1 MGTCRGI
8 PLWILPLLWGL
19 LNAELYTDYIQ
30 ETEGSSSDDS
40 TGYPLLETI
49 LNQTVLNTTLT
60 IIPVVRPTPVVKVIN
75 PVHNNRVCS
84 TWGNFNF
91 KNFDG
96 DIFRFPGTCNY
107 VYASHCKSDYEDF
120 NIQIQRTGISS
131 NPVMNKITIKIN
143 GVVVQV
149 NKKTVLVDGKAVHFP
164 YNGLGVQIESHEF
177 SIKISSKLGLVLM
190 LNDDNS
196 LLLELDEKYANQTC
210 GLCGDYNGISVHN
223 EFIKQGVHI
232 TETQF
237 GNLQKLDGPTEQCP
251 DVIPEPKH
259 NCKQFKN
266 ICENVLTSTAFAN
279 CHSLVDVEPYIEACQ
294 QDLCHCDS
302 KMSSTC
308 ICSTLAEYSR
318 QCAHAGGQP
327 VNWRTKHFCP
337 KNCPLNMEYRECG
350 SACPNTCTN
359 PERAALCN
367 EHCLEGCYCPKG
379 TVFDDVYNTGCIP
392 VDRCPCITGGETYSS
407 GESYSTPCSTCVC
420 SSGKWNCK
428 DLPCSSTC
436 SVEGG
441 SHVTTY
447 DQTHY
452 NIHGECNYVLTK
464 MCDGRAFTVVTEIRK
479 CGLSES
485 ESCLKSIMILLN
497 GQETNIPQQNIEIKP
512 DGSVYVNTIY
522 TQLPLSTASFIIFQ
536 PTSFYIIVE
545 TNFGLQVTAQLTPL
559 MQVYV
564 TLHPAFQTKTCGLC
578 GNFNSIQKD
587 DFLTVYGILEGTAA
601 SFANSWKAQ
610 ADCPNIK
617 NDYTDPCSL
626 SIENEQYASH
636 WCGLISDPNGPFA
649 ACHSKVS
656 PRRFQKICMFDSC
669 SCEKSEDCMCA
680 ALSSYIRV
688 CLSKGVIL
696 TEWQTHTPCSKYSK
710 YCPESLHYT
719 SSMKTCQPTC
729 RSRFEP
735 DTTCNIKFLPVDGCG
750 CTKGFYM
757 DDSGKCVPET
767 ACPCYYKGSAVPS
780 GQVVHDNG
788 KQCSCTQGQL
798 NCIGDNKPECT
809 APMVYFDC
817 NNAAKGT
824 KGAECQKSCQILDTQ
839 CYRTNCV
846 SGCVCPDG
854 LLSDGK
860 GGCIH
865 EDQCPCEHNGATYQ
879 PGESIKVKCNN
890 CTCKNR
896 KWECTNEPCLGTCA
910 VYGDG
915 HYITFDGKQYT
926 FNGNCEYSLVQDNC
940 GRSDSSSSFRV
951 ITENIPCGTTGTTC
965 SKAIK
970 IYLRS
975 FELSLANEQFDI
987 VKRDPDA
994 KVPYTIRY
1002 MGIYLVIES
1011 DSGLILLWDKKT
1023 SIFIKL
1029 TKDFEGKVCGLC
1041 GNYDGDGNNDFTTR
1055 SLSVVGDPVEFGNS
1069 WKLNPTCPDANTTR
1083 DPCSANPY
1091 RKSWAQKQC
1100 SIINGKAFSACH
1112 SQLDPSQY
1120 YDACVS
1126 DSCACDSGG
1135 DCECMCTA
1143 IAAYALA
1150 CGEAGICVS
1159 WRTPS
1164 ICPVFCDYYNPE
1176 GECEWHYKPCGHSCM
1191 KTCRNPTGNCL
1202 YNLPGLE
1209 GCYPNCPAEKPYFN
1223 EDTMDCVAQCGCYD
1237 DEGNHYPPGT
1247 PVPSK
1252 KNCQTCVC
1260 SMSSLTEC
1268 KYDTAACYCMYNGT
1282 KYNYNDVIYT
1292 KGCLSAICKEN
1303 GTILENILCNSTT
1316 PTTSVFSTTS
1326 TSTVTTSTPTVTP
1339 TICVEGHCEW
1349 SDWIDSSYPGSTPGS
1364 GDFETYKNIRAKGYP
1379 ICNQPEEL
1387 ECRAHRFPDTSLSD
1401 LGQDVQCNVSFGLIC
1416 NNKDQLPPIC
1426 YNYEIRVK
1434 CCDFRPCSTTTTTA
1448 TTTPTTTETTTST
1461 TTETTTPTTTE
1472 TTTPT
1477 TTETTT
1483 PTTTE
1488 TTTPTTTVTTTPTT
1502 TTTSTTTETT
1512 TPTTT
1517 VTTTPTTTETTT
1529 PTTTSTTTET
1539 TTPITTETTTS
1550 TTETTTPTTT
1560 ICVPKVCEWS
1570 DWIDSSY
1577 PGSTPRSGDFET
1589 YNNIRAKGY
1598 PICNQPEEL
1607 ECRAHRFPDTS
1618 LSDLGQD
1625 VQCNVSFGLICN
1637 NKDQLPPICYNYE
1650 IRVKCCYIRPCHTST
1665 TEITPT
1671 TLTTTEITTL
1681 TTTGTT
1687 TPTTTETTTP
1697 TTTVTTTP
1705 TTTETT
1711 TPTTTETTTETT
1723 TPTTTETTISTTAI
1737 TTTEMSTSSYC
1748 RPLCNWTDWIDVDAP
1763 GLGSGEGDFETYE
1776 KMNAAGINVCEEPAD
1791 IQCRAEKYP
1800 KAPIDNIDQ
1809 VVQCNVKT
1817 GFICKNEEQKGDFKE
1832 CFNYQVKILCCD
1844 NSHCLPTTTM
1854 TTISTP
1860 ISTTLTTTTSTTTP
1874 TVTPTT
1880 ICVEEHCEWSDWI
1893 DKSYPEPTPNSGD
1906 FETYKN
1912 IRAKGYP
1919 ICNQPEE
1926 LECRAERFPDTSLSD
1941 LGQDV
1946 QCNVSFGLICN
1957 NKDQLPP
1964 ICYNYEIRV
1973 KCCDFRPCSTST
1985 TVITPTTTTPTTT
1998 VTTTPT
2004 TTTTSSTTETTTSIT
2019 TETTTSTTETTTLT
2033 TTETTTPTTTETT
2046 PPTTTETTAPTTTVT
2061 TTPTTTETTTPT
2073 TTTTTT
2079 ITTTP
2084 NTTETTPLTTTETTT
2099 LTTTKTTTSTTTETT
2114 TPTTTKTTTETTT
2127 TPTTTTTSTT
2137 TETPTTTKTTTET
2150 STVSTTPITTP
2161 TTTTGCEPDKMP
2173 NESWRI
2179 DNCTTATCL
2188 GNNIVT
2194 LNSVKCPEVKEL
2206 TCVNGFPPIKVY
2218 SEDGCCFHYECQCV
2232 CSGWGDPHY
2241 ITFDGIY
2248 YTFLDNCTYVLVQQI
2263 IPKYDNFRVLVD
2275 NYFCAASDGL
2285 SCPQSIIIYYKNNEV
2300 LLTRQLFQ
2308 GKMANRIRFNND
2320 WTTPGFTTNGI
2331 TVTSA
2336 GINMIVE
2343 IPEIGAYISFS
2354 GMIFLIKL
2362 PYSKFGYNTEGQ
2374 CGTCS
2379 NNLTDECRLPD
2390 GAIVQDCSK
2399 MANEWKVNVP
2409 EKPYCNLTK
2418 PTLPPYTSTP
2428 VSPTRSTH
2436 GTTPVPPTC
2445 PPSLICNVILSE
2457 IFADC
2462 HEIIPPKHYYEGC
2475 VFDSCRAGNESM
2487 QCASLEVYASLCISN
2502 GVCVNWRN
2510 KTNGLCPYNCPNGM
2524 VYNACGPVHPDTCD
2538 QRDINNGDNYVTE
2551 GCYCP
2556 SGTTL
2561 FNSYSSFCVPDN
2573 CEVCNGPGG
2582 SPMHVGDS
2590 WTSGCNVCKCQ
2601 RTPLSVKCE
2610 PLPCSEPEIQTCD
2623 KDGFVLEEAL
2633 NLTNPCC
2640 KENKCVCM
2648 PSKCSNNEK
2657 SCPPGFQAVSAVME
2671 GDCCPSFSCKPM
2683 NVCVVDN
2690 TVYQPGDFF
2699 TRSCDNCQCTAE
2711 KDISTSLN
2719 KVICSAIQCNKDC
2732 DEGYEYQQADG
2743 KCCGSCIQTKCIVKK
2758 SDNSTITLKPGESYT
2773 PDNEACTIYTC
2784 TSNYQ
2789 VETTKESCSINAADC
2804 KKGFKYVIDEGQ
2816 CCGKCEPVRCV
2827 IYMDD
2832 NSTKTL
2838 LPGETYTPEDDKCT
2852 TYSCTPN
2859 YQVTSEKEKCA
2870 VTEQSD
2876 CPQGYAYQSAA
2887 DGECCGNCTQVA
2899 CVLEMSDNSI
2909 KVLQPGETY
2918 TPEDDKCTT
2927 YSCTPNYQVT
2937 SEKEKCAV
2945 TEQSDCPQG
2954 YAYQRAADGEC
2965 CGNCTQV
2972 ACVLKMSD
2980 NSIKVL
2986 QPGETYTPEDD
2997 KCTTYSCTSN
3007 YQVTSEKE
3015 KCAVTE
3021 QSDCPQGYAYQ
3032 RAADGECCGN
3042 CTQVKCVLKMSDNSI
3057 KVLQPGETYTPE
3069 DDKCTTYSCTPNY
3082 QVTSEK
3088 EKCAVTE
3095 QSDCPKGFK
3104 YVTEE
3109 GQCCGKCVPVACV
3122 MYNKDNSTTVI
3133 KPGETYTPEDDKCTT
3148 YSCTSNYQVTS
3159 EKEKCAVTEQSDCSQ
3174 GYAYQRA
3181 ADGECCGNCTQVKC
3195 VLKMSDNS
3203 IKVLQPGE
3211 TYTPEDDKCTT
3222 YSCTP
3227 NYQVT
3232 SEKEKCAVTEQSDCP
3247 QGYAYQR
3254 AADGECC
3261 GNCTQVKCVLKMSD
3275 NSIKVLQPGETYT
3288 PEDDKCTTYSCTPNY
3303 QVTSEKEKCAVTEQ
3317 SDCPKGFKYVTEE
3330 GQCCGKCVP
3339 VACVMYNKDNS
3350 TTVIK
3355 PGETYTP
3362 EDDKCTTYSCTPNY
3376 QVTSEKEKCSVTEQ
3390 SDCPQ
3395 GYAYQRAADGECCGN
3410 CTPVE
3415 CVLKMSDNSIKV
3427 LQPGETYTPEND
3439 VCTIYTCTSDYQVET
3454 TKKSCSLNAAD
3465 CKKGFKYVT
3474 EEGQCCGKCV
3484 PVACV
3489 MYNKDNSTTVIKPGE
3504 TYTPEDDKCTTYSC
3518 TPNYQ
3523 VTSEKE
3529 KCSVTEQ
3536 SDCPQGFKYVTEEGQ
3551 CCGKCVPVACVMY
3564 NKDNSTTVIKP
3575 GETYTPEDDK
3585 CTTYSCTP
3593 NYQVTSEKEKCAVTE
3608 QSDCPQGFKYVTE
3621 EGQCCGKCVPVACV
3635 MYNKDNST
3643 TVIKPG
3649 ETYTPEDDKCTTY
3662 SCTPDYQ
3669 VTSEKEKCAVTEQS
3683 DCPQGY
3689 AYQRAADGECCG
3701 NCTQVACVLEM
3712 SDNSVKVLQPGE
3724 TYTPEDD
3731 KCTTYSCTPN
3741 YQVTSEKEKCAV
3753 TEQSD
3758 CPQGYAY
3765 QRAADGECCETV
3777 TMEILLVGHL
3787 HP

>member
-1 MGTCRGI
+1 
-8 PLWILPLLWGL
+8 
-19 LNAELYTDYIQ
+19 
-30 ETEGSSSDDS
+30 
-40 TGYPLLETI
+40 
-49 LNQTVLNTTLT
+49 
-60 IIPVVRPTPVVKVIN
+60 
-75 PVHNNRVCS
+75 RVCS

-497 GQETNIPQQNIEIKP
+497 GQETNIEIKP

-1252 KNCQTCVC
+1252 KN
-1260 SMSSLTEC
+1260 S
-1268 KYDTAACYCMYNGT
+1268 CYCMYNGT

-1316 PTTSVFSTTS
+1316 PTTSVF
-1326 TSTVTTSTPTVTP
+1326 
-1339 TICVEGHCEW
+1339 
-1349 SDWIDSSYPGSTPGS
+1349 
-1364 GDFETYKNIRAKGYP
+1364 K
-1379 ICNQPEEL
+1379 
-1387 ECRAHRFPDTSLSD
+1387 
-1401 LGQDVQCNVSFGLIC
+1401 
-1416 NNKDQLPPIC
+1416 
-1426 YNYEIRVK
+1426 
-1434 CCDFRPCSTTTTTA
+1434 
-1448 TTTPTTTETTTST
+1448 
-1461 TTETTTPTTTE
+1461 
-1472 TTTPT
+1472 
-1477 TTETTT
+1477 
-1483 PTTTE
+1483 
-1488 TTTPTTTVTTTPTT
+1488 
-1502 TTTSTTTETT
+1502 TT

-1723 TPTTTETTISTTAI
+1723 TPTTTETTISTT
-1737 TTTEMSTSSYC
+1737 
-1748 RPLCNWTDWIDVDAP
+1748 
-1763 GLGSGEGDFETYE
+1763 
-1776 KMNAAGINVCEEPAD
+1776 
-1791 IQCRAEKYP
+1791 
-1800 KAPIDNIDQ
+1800 
-1809 VVQCNVKT
+1809 
-1817 GFICKNEEQKGDFKE
+1817 
-1832 CFNYQVKILCCD
+1832 
-1844 NSHCLPTTTM
+1844 
-1854 TTISTP
+1854 
-1860 ISTTLTTTTSTTTP
+1860 
-1874 TVTPTT
+1874 
-1880 ICVEEHCEWSDWI
+1880 EHCEWSDWI

-1973 KCCDFRPCSTST
+1973 KCCDFRPCK
-1985 TVITPTTTTPTTT
+1985 
-1998 VTTTPT
+1998 
-2004 TTTTSSTTETTTSIT
+2004 
-2019 TETTTSTTETTTLT
+2019 
-2033 TTETTTPTTTETT
+2033 
-2046 PPTTTETTAPTTTVT
+2046 
-2061 TTPTTTETTTPT
+2061 
-2073 TTTTTT
+2073 
-2079 ITTTP
+2079 
-2084 NTTETTPLTTTETTT
+2084 TTPLTTTETTT

-2161 TTTTGCEPDKMP
+2161 TTTTGCEPDKMVIGHPIYVQASTFLLQP

-2510 KTNGLCPYNCPNGM
+2510 KTNGLC
-2524 VYNACGPVHPDTCD
+2524 
-2538 QRDINNGDNYVTE
+2538 R
-2551 GCYCP
+2551 
-2556 SGTTL
+2556 
-2561 FNSYSSFCVPDN
+2561 NSIKF
-2573 CEVCNGPGG
+2573 
-2582 SPMHVGDS
+2582 
-2590 WTSGCNVCKCQ
+2590 
-2601 RTPLSVKCE
+2601 
-2610 PLPCSEPEIQTCD
+2610 
-2623 KDGFVLEEAL
+2623 AL
-2633 NLTNPCC
+2633 NLVALIPCGNSTMPARNNC
-2640 KENKCVCM
+2640 RKLLLYSEYSNSMKHTCRCCQEMKTSQRQVNLKCEDGSSLLYSYIYVEEC
-2648 PSKCSNNEK
+2648 
-2657 SCPPGFQAVSAVME
+2657 A
-2671 GDCCPSFSCKPM
+2671 
-2683 NVCVVDN
+2683 
-2690 TVYQPGDFF
+2690 
-2699 TRSCDNCQCTAE
+2699 CT
-2711 KDISTSLN
+2711 T
-2719 KVICSAIQCNKDC
+2719 
-2732 DEGYEYQQADG
+2732 
-2743 KCCGSCIQTKCIVKK
+2743 TKCERISKK
-2758 SDNSTITLKPGESYT
+2758 S
-2773 PDNEACTIYTC
+2773 
-2784 TSNYQ
+2784 Q
-2789 VETTKESCSINAADC
+2789 F
-2804 KKGFKYVIDEGQ
+2804 FKFEFLRFID
-2816 CCGKCEPVRCV
+2816 
-2827 IYMDD
+2827 
-2832 NSTKTL
+2832 
-2838 LPGETYTPEDDKCT
+2838 
-2852 TYSCTPN
+2852 
-2859 YQVTSEKEKCA
+2859 
-2870 VTEQSD
+2870 
-2876 CPQGYAYQSAA
+2876 
-2887 DGECCGNCTQVA
+2887 
-2899 CVLEMSDNSI
+2899 
-2909 KVLQPGETY
+2909 
-2918 TPEDDKCTT
+2918 
-2927 YSCTPNYQVT
+2927 
-2937 SEKEKCAV
+2937 
-2945 TEQSDCPQG
+2945 
-2954 YAYQRAADGEC
+2954 
-2965 CGNCTQV
+2965 
-2972 ACVLKMSD
+2972 
-2980 NSIKVL
+2980 
-2986 QPGETYTPEDD
+2986 
-2997 KCTTYSCTSN
+2997 
-3007 YQVTSEKE
+3007 
-3015 KCAVTE
+3015 
-3021 QSDCPQGYAYQ
+3021 
-3032 RAADGECCGN
+3032 
-3042 CTQVKCVLKMSDNSI
+3042 
-3057 KVLQPGETYTPE
+3057 
-3069 DDKCTTYSCTPNY
+3069 
-3082 QVTSEK
+3082 
-3088 EKCAVTE
+3088 
-3095 QSDCPKGFK
+3095 
-3104 YVTEE
+3104 
-3109 GQCCGKCVPVACV
+3109 
-3122 MYNKDNSTTVI
+3122 
-3133 KPGETYTPEDDKCTT
+3133 
-3148 YSCTSNYQVTS
+3148 
-3159 EKEKCAVTEQSDCSQ
+3159 
-3174 GYAYQRA
+3174 
-3181 ADGECCGNCTQVKC
+3181 
-3195 VLKMSDNS
+3195 
-3203 IKVLQPGE
+3203 
-3211 TYTPEDDKCTT
+3211 
-3222 YSCTP
+3222 
-3227 NYQVT
+3227 
-3232 SEKEKCAVTEQSDCP
+3232 
-3247 QGYAYQR
+3247 
-3254 AADGECC
+3254 
-3261 GNCTQVKCVLKMSD
+3261 
-3275 NSIKVLQPGETYT
+3275 
-3288 PEDDKCTTYSCTPNY
+3288 
-3303 QVTSEKEKCAVTEQ
+3303 
-3317 SDCPKGFKYVTEE
+3317 
-3330 GQCCGKCVP
+3330 
-3339 VACVMYNKDNS
+3339 
-3350 TTVIK
+3350 
-3355 PGETYTP
+3355 
-3362 EDDKCTTYSCTPNY
+3362 
-3376 QVTSEKEKCSVTEQ
+3376 
-3390 SDCPQ
+3390 
-3395 GYAYQRAADGECCGN
+3395 
-3410 CTPVE
+3410 
-3415 CVLKMSDNSIKV
+3415 
-3427 LQPGETYTPEND
+3427 
-3439 VCTIYTCTSDYQVET
+3439 
-3454 TKKSCSLNAAD
+3454 
-3465 CKKGFKYVT
+3465 
-3474 EEGQCCGKCV
+3474 
-3484 PVACV
+3484 
-3489 MYNKDNSTTVIKPGE
+3489 
-3504 TYTPEDDKCTTYSC
+3504 
-3518 TPNYQ
+3518 
-3523 VTSEKE
+3523 
-3529 KCSVTEQ
+3529 
-3536 SDCPQGFKYVTEEGQ
+3536 
-3551 CCGKCVPVACVMY
+3551 
-3564 NKDNSTTVIKP
+3564 
-3575 GETYTPEDDK
+3575 
-3585 CTTYSCTP
+3585 
-3593 NYQVTSEKEKCAVTE
+3593 
-3608 QSDCPQGFKYVTE
+3608 
-3621 EGQCCGKCVPVACV
+3621 
-3635 MYNKDNST
+3635 
-3643 TVIKPG
+3643 
-3649 ETYTPEDDKCTTY
+3649 
-3662 SCTPDYQ
+3662 
-3669 VTSEKEKCAVTEQS
+3669 
-3683 DCPQGY
+3683 
-3689 AYQRAADGECCG
+3689 
-3701 NCTQVACVLEM
+3701 
-3712 SDNSVKVLQPGE
+3712 
-3724 TYTPEDD
+3724 
-3731 KCTTYSCTPN
+3731 
-3741 YQVTSEKEKCAV
+3741 
-3753 TEQSD
+3753 
-3758 CPQGYAY
+3758 
-3765 QRAADGECCETV
+3765 
-3777 TMEILLVGHL
+3777 
-3787 HP
+3787 